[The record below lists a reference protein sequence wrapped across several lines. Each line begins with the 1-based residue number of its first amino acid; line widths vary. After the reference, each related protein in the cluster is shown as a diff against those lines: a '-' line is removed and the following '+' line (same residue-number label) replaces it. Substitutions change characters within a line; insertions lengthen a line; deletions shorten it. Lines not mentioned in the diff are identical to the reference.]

1 MALNSNGH
9 IFGERV
15 VSRIAGRFQQLSEQ
29 RRTALIPYIVAGD
42 PGQDVTVQLM
52 HRLVDYGADII
63 ELGVP
68 FSDPM
73 AEGPV
78 IQQAHE
84 RALANGTTLAAVL
97 RMVHDF
103 RRSDST
109 TPVLLMGYANPVM
122 HMGYAAFADAAAAAG
137 LDALLTVDI
146 PPEEVDG
153 INAELQRVGMDN
165 IFLVAPT
172 TPDERIARITAR
184 ASGFIYYVS
193 LKGVTGAGHL
203 DTTDVARR
211 LDAIRGHSDLPIAVG
226 FGIKDADSARAVAA
240 AADGVVVGSALV
252 NTMAQTIED
261 GGDVQAAVFAAAE
274 LLGQIRKGIDSV
286 AS

>member
-1 MALNSNGH
+1 M
-9 IFGERV
+9 
-15 VSRIAGRFQQLSEQ
+15 SRIAGRFRELAEQ
-29 RRTALIPYIVAGD
+29 GRTALIPYIVAGD
-42 PGQDVTVQLM
+42 PGQDVTVRLM
-52 HRLVDYGADII
+52 HRLVDSGADII

-84 RALANGTTLAAVL
+84 RALANGTTLGTAL
-97 RMVHDF
+97 RMVGEF
-103 RRSDST
+103 RKADT
-109 TPVLLMGYANPVM
+109 GTPVLLMGYANPVM
-122 HMGYAAFADAAAAAG
+122 HMGYAAFADAAAGAG
-137 LDALLTVDI
+137 LDGLLTVDI

-153 INAELQRVGMDN
+153 INHELQRVDMDN

-172 TPDERIARITAR
+172 TPEERVARIAAR

-203 DTTDVARR
+203 DTESVARS
-211 LDAIRGHSDLPIAVG
+211 LATIRRHSKLPVAVG
-226 FGIKDADSARAVAA
+226 FGIKDAASARSVAA
-240 AADGVVVGSALV
+240 VADGVVVGSALV
-252 NTMAQTIED
+252 
-261 GGDVQAAVFAAAE
+261 QAMAAAIE
-274 LLGQIRKGIDSV
+274 AGQGHDGAIAAATSLLQQIREGIDSA

>member
-1 MALNSNGH
+1 M
-9 IFGERV
+9 
-15 VSRIAGRFQQLSEQ
+15 SRIAGRFQQLAD
-29 RRTALIPYIVAGD
+29 RHRTALIPYIVAGD
-42 PGQDVTVQLM
+42 HGLDFTVPLM
-52 HRLVDYGADII
+52 HRLVNCGADII

-84 RALANGTTLAAVL
+84 RALVHGTSLTHALG
-97 RMVHDF
+97 MVREF
-103 RRSDST
+103 RQSDST

-122 HMGYAAFADAAAAAG
+122 HMGYAKFADNAAAAG
-137 LDALLTVDI
+137 LDGLLTVDI

-153 INAELQRVGMDN
+153 INTELQRVGLDN

-172 TPDERIARITAR
+172 TPEERIGRIAAR

-193 LKGVTGAGHL
+193 LKGVTGAGHI
-203 DTTDVARR
+203 DSTEVNSRIG
-211 LDAIRGHSDLPIAVG
+211 AIRRHSKLPVAVG
-226 FGIKDADSARAVAA
+226 FGIKDAQSARAIAA

-252 NTMAQTIED
+252 DAVAQVMAQGGGED
-261 GGDVQAAVFAAAE
+261 AAIAAATD
-274 LLGQIRKGIDSV
+274 LLGEIRRGIDSA

>member
-1 MALNSNGH
+1 M
-9 IFGERV
+9 
-15 VSRIAGRFQQLSEQ
+15 SRIAGRFRQLAQQ

-42 PGQDVTVQLM
+42 PAQDFTVPLM
-52 HRLVDYGADII
+52 HRLVDSGADII

-78 IQQAHE
+78 IQLGHE
-84 RALANGTTLAAVL
+84 RALANGTRLSDVL
-97 RMVHDF
+97 EMVREF
-103 RRSDST
+103 RRTDST

-122 HMGYAAFADAAAAAG
+122 HMGYARFADTAAAVG

-146 PPEEVDG
+146 PPEEVDE
-153 INAELQRVGMDN
+153 INSELRRVGLDN

-172 TPDERIARITAR
+172 TPEERIAQIVAH

-203 DTTDVARR
+203 VTDEIAARIA
-211 LDAIRGHSDLPIAVG
+211 AIRRHSSLPIAVG
-226 FGIKDADSARAVAA
+226 FGIKDAASARVIAA
-240 AADGVVVGSALV
+240 AADGVVVGSALIDAIARV
-252 NTMAQTIED
+252 IE
-261 GGDVQAAVFAAAE
+261 GGGKAEAAMVAAAD
-274 LLGQIRKGIDSV
+274 LLGGIRKAIDHA